1 MLIGY
6 IGLGEMGGPLARR
19 LQGRH
24 ELLVHDLNPVA
35 VEQMVNAGAS
45 AAGSIAEVGRRCD
58 LVFLCLPT
66 SAHVR
71 SVIFTP
77 EGLGE
82 TMASGAMIVDQTSGD
97 PRETRDMAEGL
108 SGIGIGLVDAPVSGG
123 PKGAEAGTI
132 AIMVGATD
140 DQYAG
145 LAPIL
150 SAISGNLFHAG
161 PVGSGHTIKLV
172 NNLISTATRLLTFE
186 AMALA
191 VKNGMDANRAFEI
204 LMASGGRNSFMER
217 MLGPHILK
225 GDLSAGYTLGL
236 AHKDVRLACQL
247 GSDSGVP
254 LFLGNL
260 TRELYQM
267 YMNELGSGAKVDMAA
282 LIVDRMAGTSIVPS
296 PQ

>member
-1 MLIGY
+1 MNIGY

-19 LQGRH
+19 LQNSNP
-24 ELLVHDLNPVA
+24 LLVHDLSKEALERMVA
-35 VEQMVNAGAS
+35 AGAS
-45 AAGSIAEVGRRCD
+45 AAESVTAVGSNCD

-71 SVIFTP
+71 SVIFSP
-77 EGLGE
+77 GGLAESMAEGSL
-82 TMASGAMIVDQTSGD
+82 IVDQTSGD
-97 PRETRDMAEGL
+97 PRETRDLAEGL
-108 SGIGIGLVDAPVSGG
+108 SGIGIELVDAPVSGG

-132 AIMVGATD
+132 AVMVGATEV
-140 DQYAG
+140 QYAR
-145 LAPIL
+145 LMPIL
-150 SAISGNLFHAG
+150 SSISANIFHAG

-191 VKNGMDANRAFEI
+191 VKNGMDANRAHEI

-217 MLGPHILK
+217 MFGPHILK

-267 YMNELGSGAKVDMAA
+267 YMNELGGGAKVDMAA
-282 LIVDRMAGTSIVPS
+282 LIVDRMAGTKVVPTD
-296 PQ
+296 Q